1 MAVLLDKSTKVIVQ
15 GMTGKQGSFH
25 AKSMIEYGTQVVA
38 GVTPGKGGQEVLGI
52 PIYDTMKEAVEAT
65 QATASVVFIPAP
77 FVYSAALEAI
87 DSGIELLTIITE
99 GVPVRDTARIRRRI
113 FEQNVTLIGPNC
125 PGLITPGEAKIGIIP
140 GAICSKGSV
149 GIVSRSGTLTYEIIH
164 NLTLSGYGQST
175 CIGLGGDPV
184 RGIDFKESLRLFE
197 QDPETKHIVLVGEI
211 GGTGEQEAAQ
221 LVKEEISKPVYGFIA
236 GNGTWVKPGKQMGH
250 AGAIV
255 HGKSGTA
262 QEKLRILD
270 EAGILTANTPSEI
283 PNKIKENM

>member
-38 GVTPGKGGQEVLGI
+38 GVTPGKGGLEVLGV

-99 GVPVRDTARIRRRI
+99 GVPVRDTARIRRKVL
-113 FEQNVTLIGPNC
+113 EQNVILVGPNC

-140 GAICSKGSV
+140 GVICSKGNV
-149 GIVSRSGTLTYEIIH
+149 GIVSRSGTLTYEIIQ
-164 NLTLSGYGQST
+164 NLTLSDYGQST
-175 CIGLGGDPV
+175 CIGLGGDPI

-221 LVKEEISKPVYGFIA
+221 LVKEEISKPVYAFIA

-262 QEKLRILD
+262 QEKLRILN
-270 EAGILTANTPSEI
+270 EAGILTANTPSDI

>member
-25 AKSMIEYGTQVVA
+25 AKSMIEYSTKVVA
-38 GVTPGKGGQEVLGI
+38 GVTPGKGGQEVLGV
-52 PIYDTMKEAVEAT
+52 PIYDTMKEAVETT

-99 GVPVRDTARIRRRI
+99 GVPVRDTARIRRRV
-113 FEQNVTLIGPNC
+113 FEQNVTLVGPNC

-140 GAICSKGSV
+140 GAICSKGNV
-149 GIVSRSGTLTYEIIH
+149 GIVSRSGTLTYEIIQ

-221 LVKEEISKPVYGFIA
+221 LVIEEISKPVYAFIA

-262 QEKLRILD
+262 QEKLRILN

>member
-25 AKSMIEYGTQVVA
+25 AKSMIDYGTQVVA
-38 GVTPGKGGQEVLGI
+38 GVTPGKGGQEVFGV

-87 DSGIELLTIITE
+87 DSGINLLTIITE
-99 GVPVRDTARIRRRI
+99 GVPVRDTARIRRRVQ
-113 FEQNVTLIGPNC
+113 ELNATLIGPNC

-140 GAICSKGSV
+140 GDICSKGNV

-197 QDPETKHIVLVGEI
+197 QDPDTKHIVLVGEI

-221 LVKEEISKPVYGFIA
+221 LVKEEISKPVYCFIA

-262 QEKLRILD
+262 QEKLRILN
-270 EAGILTANTPSEI
+270 EAGILTAHTPSEI